1 MKLALKKL
9 LQAHPSI
16 QVSTLLSGSLTTPSA
31 KGAFVPANEPYES
44 IATTTVSSPVA
55 TVTFSS
61 IPATYT
67 HLQLR
72 VVSKT
77 TDTAAGE
84 DNTNLYFNADT
95 TYTNYRSHWIRGNG
109 TSVSAS
115 TIQSSGYNIYTGTVP
130 TSGSGQTGYFGAS
143 VIDILDYANTNKY
156 KTVRIFNGDHL
167 MNVSFGFIGFY
178 SSLWKSTAAITDI
191 TFTVPGATNYAQ
203 YSKFAL
209 YGIKGA

>member
-1 MKLALKKL
+1 MGNLSILRGALAS
-9 LQAHPSI
+9 A
-16 QVSTLLSGSLTTPSA
+16 QVSSYTTGTITLPSA
-31 KGAFVPANEPYES
+31 RGAFVPANEPYQS

-61 IPATYT
+61 IPATFT

-77 TDTAAGE
+77 TDTAVGE
-84 DNTNLYFNADT
+84 DSTNLYFNADT

-109 TSVSAS
+109 TSISAS
-115 TIQSSGYNIYTGTVP
+115 TIQASGYNIYAGIIP

-143 VIDILDYANTNKY
+143 VIDILDYTNTNKF
-156 KTVRIFNGDHL
+156 KTVRTFNGDNM
-167 MNVSFGFIGFY
+167 MNVSYNFIGFY
-178 SSLWKSTAAITDI
+178 TSLWKSTAAITDI
-191 TFTVPGATNYAQ
+191 TFTVPGGTNYAQ

-209 YGIKGA
+209 YGIKGS